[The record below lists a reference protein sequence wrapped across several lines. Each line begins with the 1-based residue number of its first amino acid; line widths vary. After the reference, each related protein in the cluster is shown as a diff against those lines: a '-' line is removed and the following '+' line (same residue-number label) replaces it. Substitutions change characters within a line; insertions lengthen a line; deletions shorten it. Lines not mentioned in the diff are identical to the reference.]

1 MDAVHAPP
9 RSRLR
14 PLLRRW
20 NSISTSVV
28 VLPAK
33 LTASNRYSSSA
44 SDDLQLLS
52 IKPAPHSYSS
62 LKDILPSVAVNS
74 PQPKAAQ
81 PGPDICIRN
90 RLVKQAA
97 WAYLQPM
104 STSLGSTGGNFFHR
118 LWTRVAAVIDFVVR
132 NVVRALDGTLRVIR
146 IRSSSLQ
153 RSNMCSL

>member
-1 MDAVHAPP
+1 MDAIHAPP
-9 RSRLR
+9 HSKGP

-28 VLPAK
+28 LVPTK
-33 LTASNRYSSSA
+33 LNRNSSTTT

-52 IKPAPHSYSS
+52 IKPPAHSYSS

-97 WAYLQPM
+97 WAYLQPTM
-104 STSLGSTGGNFFHR
+104 SSSLGSTGGNFFHR
-118 LWTRVAAVIDFVVR
+118 LWTRFASVIDFFVS
-132 NVVRALDGTLRVIR
+132 NVVRALDGTLCLIR
-146 IRSSSLQ
+146 IRSSTLQ

>member
-1 MDAVHAPP
+1 MDAVDAPP
-9 RSRLR
+9 HSKVR

-20 NSISTSVV
+20 KSISTSVV
-28 VLPAK
+28 ALPTNLSA
-33 LTASNRYSSSA
+33 YSSST

-52 IKPAPHSYSS
+52 IKPVPHSYSS
-62 LKDILPSVAVNS
+62 LKDILPSSVAVNS

-104 STSLGSTGGNFFHR
+104 STSLGSTGDNFFHH
-118 LWTRVAAVIDFVVR
+118 LWTRVASAIDFVVR

-146 IRSSSLQ
+146 IRSSTSQ
-153 RSNMCSL
+153 RSNMCFL

>member
-1 MDAVHAPP
+1 MDAVHGPP
-9 RSRLR
+9 HSKVR
-14 PLLRRW
+14 PLLRRC

-28 VLPAK
+28 LLPTK
-33 LTASNRYSSSA
+33 LTVANRYPSST

-52 IKPAPHSYSS
+52 MKPISHSYSS

-81 PGPDICIRN
+81 PALDIHIRN
-90 RLVKQAA
+90 RLVQQAA

-104 STSLGSTGGNFFHR
+104 STSLDSTGGNFFHR
-118 LWTRVAAVIDFVVR
+118 VWTRVASVIDFVVR
-132 NVVRALDGTLRVIR
+132 NVVRALDRTLRVIR

-153 RSNMCSL
+153 RSNMCAL